1 MTTSR
6 PLVLSGPS
14 GVGKGTLIE
23 MLRKAYPGTFSFCVS
38 HTTRAP
44 RPGETDG
51 VSYHFTTK
59 EAMQTQIDHG
69 EFVEWAR
76 VHDNMYGTSKSSIR
90 AALERGT
97 PLLDIDVQGARSV
110 HAQPDLNAV
119 FVFVKP
125 PSIEHLKQRLVGR
138 STESPEAIEKRV
150 RNAVAEIE
158 ASNEPF
164 WDRVFGKSRRE
175 KRDKWRIEKTKLIR
189 HSFCKSMT
197 ICKSAL
203 RRCVCFLKPNLAC
216 HHHQKHRQQQQ
227 QHHRMFMLRIP
238 NIIIRCEVDALDG

>member
-1 MTTSR
+1 MTSR
-6 PLVLSGPS
+6 PVVVSGPS

-23 MLRKAYPGTFSFCVS
+23 MLRKAYPETFSFCVS

-44 RPGETDG
+44 RPGEKNG

-59 EAMQTQIDHG
+59 EAMQVQIDGG

-76 VHDNMYGTSKSSIR
+76 VHDNLYGTSKTSIR
-90 AALERGT
+90 DALEHGT

-110 HAQPDLNAV
+110 HAQPDLNGV
-119 FVFVKP
+119 FVFIKP

-138 STESPEAIEKRV
+138 STETSEAIEKRV

-164 WDRVFGKSRRE
+164 WDRVFGKSS
-175 KRDKWRIEKTKLIR
+175 IY
-189 HSFCKSMT
+189 
-197 ICKSAL
+197 
-203 RRCVCFLKPNLAC
+203 N
-216 HHHQKHRQQQQ
+216 
-227 QHHRMFMLRIP
+227 
-238 NIIIRCEVDALDG
+238 